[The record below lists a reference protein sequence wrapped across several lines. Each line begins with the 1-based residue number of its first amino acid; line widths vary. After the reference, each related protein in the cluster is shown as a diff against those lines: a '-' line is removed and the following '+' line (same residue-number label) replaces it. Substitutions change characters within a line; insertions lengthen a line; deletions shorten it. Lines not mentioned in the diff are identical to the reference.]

1 MDQPIRLISI
11 EEVPPGD
18 DEHRDCWQQAL
29 ALVQAGQIQTG
40 LALLKQEFGTAR
52 SQGERLLSQLRLAEL
67 CVLANKPALA
77 KPFVEELVAT
87 VEALHLREWEPAESN
102 VCAWRAATAN

>member
-1 MDQPIRLISI
+1 LLAAS
-11 EEVPPGD
+11 PG
-18 DEHRDCWQQAL
+18 
-29 ALVQAGQIQTG
+29 AGAGRTNPNRTG
-40 LALLKQEFGTAR
+40 FARQEFETAR
-52 SQGERLLSQLRLAEL
+52 FQSERLLSQLRLAEL

-102 VCAWRAATAN
+102 VCAWRAARDAVVN